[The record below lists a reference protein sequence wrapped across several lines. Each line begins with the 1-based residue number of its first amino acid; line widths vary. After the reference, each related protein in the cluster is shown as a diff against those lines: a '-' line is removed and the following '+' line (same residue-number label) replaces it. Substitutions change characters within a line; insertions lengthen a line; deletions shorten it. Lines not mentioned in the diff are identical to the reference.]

1 MGLLIPRLIDPLDS
15 VPEWLPP
22 LLLAVVVVLLSW
34 LWLRDGVIRRVA
46 AVVVALIFLLSTA
59 HWLNGEA
66 IIFASTFLMAGFG
79 FWRTYKTV
87 DLIRQSRK
95 PAPLANPNDA
105 TRFDLPFPI
114 LWEQILIPF
123 TVVAFGVSL
132 LFARPGKPFFTCPIP
147 YVGGVFDPARWGKSN
162 FLSALMFG
170 VLVGAMRLLTFALI
184 DFRDRSQKQKW
195 KGSSRSA
202 TRLRR
207 LPRGL
212 WRGRRWRA

>member
-1 MGLLIPRLIDPLDS
+1 
-15 VPEWLPP
+15 
-22 LLLAVVVVLLSW
+22 
-34 LWLRDGVIRRVA
+34 
-46 AVVVALIFLLSTA
+46 
-59 HWLNGEA
+59 
-66 IIFASTFLMAGFG
+66 MAGFG

-195 KGSSRSA
+195 KGFEQIGRTAAAFTSGVVA
-202 TRLRR
+202 GTARR
-207 LPRGL
+207 
-212 WRGRRWRA
+212 A